1 MPIDEVGR
9 PLPRKEDARL
19 LTGQGRFVADLA
31 LPGELQI
38 AFLRSAH
45 AHGRIVAIDASG
57 ARALPGVVAV
67 FTAQDLSDDLLALP
81 GMQNRPPPGWAE
93 RVQHQINIPDQPLMA
108 LDTVRYAGEPV
119 ALVVAQSRYIAED
132 ALDRISAQ
140 IDPSPALL
148 DPLQTGAPKNTIAD
162 FTLSTGDVDCLP
174 PAGDPTVLRVR
185 RSFDNHRTL
194 AAPIECRAVRAHY
207 DSAGDQLT
215 VWSATQVVHWVR
227 RELAR
232 QLRMDESRIRCIA
245 PDVGGGFGVK
255 GHVYPEE
262 ILVAWL
268 ARRLGRP
275 VAWIE
280 DRHEHLLHSPH
291 SRDDHHEAE
300 LIVDRSGRILGLIDD
315 LIKDSGAYCPVGIG
329 SPSNT
334 LTHVASQYRIE
345 HMRLRARIVVTNKAP
360 NAPYRGA
367 GRPEAAFVIERLL
380 DIAARELGLDPVEIR
395 RRNLISAEHMPYA
408 VGIPYRDGVM
418 VRYDSGDFPASFD
431 QALSAL
437 GGIETLRTWQ
447 SGERIE
453 GRRIGLGISAYVEGS
468 GAGPFEGGTVCI
480 TRAGRLIAATGDCS
494 QGQSHETVFSQVV
507 ADQWQVDPALVDVR
521 IGDTAAIDRGFGT
534 IASRS
539 AVNSS
544 AALCMASNT
553 LRGKVLD
560 LAARL
565 LECNRNDLEL
575 RSGTVGVKGVPAHQ
589 VSLARVAQFAED
601 SGLGPLQATEY
612 FEPATVTW
620 GYGTHVA
627 LVEVDGATGR
637 VSLLRYVLAH
647 DAGTLLNPMVA
658 EGQLI
663 GAIVQGI
670 GGCLLERVLYD
681 NEGQHLNASLA
692 DYLLPL
698 ASDVPPI
705 EILHRQ
711 TPSPLNPL
719 GVKGLG
725 EGGIIGVPGAIINA
739 LCDAYSDQG
748 MEWNS
753 SWIDPESVWTL
764 ISAFKP
770 PA

>member
-1 MPIDEVGR
+1 M
-9 PLPRKEDARL
+9 
-19 LTGQGRFVADLA
+19 LTGQGRFVADMA
-31 LPGELQI
+31 VPGELQI

-45 AHGRIVAIDASG
+45 AYGHVASIDAS
-57 ARALPGVVAV
+57 AALSMPGVIAV
-67 FTAQDLSDDLLALP
+67 FTAQDLKDELLALP

-93 RVQHQINIPDQPLMA
+93 RVEHQINIPDQPLMA
-108 LDTVRYAGEPV
+108 LDTVRYAGEPI

-132 ALDRISAQ
+132 ALDRIRVQ
-140 IDPSPALL
+140 IDPLPALL
-148 DPLQTGAPKNTIAD
+148 DPLHSGSSQYTVAD
-162 FTLSTGDVDCLP
+162 FTLSTGNVDCLP
-174 PAGDPTVLRVR
+174 SARDPTVLRVR
-185 RSFDNHRTL
+185 RTFDNHRTL
-194 AAPIECRAVRAHY
+194 AAPIECRAIRAQY
-207 DSAGDQLT
+207 DSASDRLT

-275 VAWIE
+275 VAWTE

-334 LTHVASQYRIE
+334 LTHIASQYRIE
-345 HMRLRARIVVTNKAP
+345 HMQLRARIVLTNKAP
-360 NAPYRGA
+360 NAPYRGV

-395 RRNLISAEHMPYA
+395 RRNLIQTEEMPYS

-418 VRYDSGDFPASFD
+418 VRYDSGDFPASFE
-431 QALSAL
+431 QALSAM
-437 GGIETLRTWQ
+437 GGIDPLRTWQ
-447 SGERIE
+447 SAERAK

-480 TRAGRLIAATGDCS
+480 TSSGRLVAATGACS
-494 QGQSHETVFSQVV
+494 QGQSHETVFAQVI
-507 ADQWQVDPALVDVR
+507 ADQWQVDPALVDVQ
-521 IGDTAAIDRGFGT
+521 IGDSAAIERGFGT

-544 AALCMASNT
+544 AALCMASDT
-553 LRGKVLD
+553 LRIKVLD
-560 LAARL
+560 IAAGL
-565 LECNRNDLEL
+565 LECSRDDLEL
-575 RSGTVGVKGVPAHQ
+575 RSGGVGVKGVPAHQ
-589 VSLARVAQFAED
+589 VSLARVAQMAED
-601 SGLGPLQATEY
+601 SGLGPLKATEY
-612 FEPATVTW
+612 FEPVTVTW

-627 LVEVDGATGR
+627 LVEVDCATGR
-637 VSLLRYVLAH
+637 VELLRYVLAH

-670 GGCLLERVLYD
+670 GGCLLERVRYD

-705 EILHRQ
+705 EIHHRQ

-739 LCDAYSDQG
+739 LCDAFSDQG
-748 MEWNS
+748 IEWNS

-764 ISAFKP
+764 ISAVRP
-770 PA
+770 RA